1 MAFKISNE
9 VKVGILVVLTLA
21 LLVWGFQF
29 LKGKNIFENRNS
41 YYAVYDQV
49 NGMSESSPVFING
62 LKVGL
67 VTEIYFLPKDT
78 LHRIVIKFMVDK
90 DYLIPDSTVA
100 EIYGAGI
107 MESKAVRLVLSNIRD
122 KYYLP
127 GDTMISKIEGD
138 LKSQVSAQ
146 MLPLKV
152 KAEELMLSIDS
163 VMSVVQNIFDENT
176 RDNLSKTFASIKTTI
191 QNLEHTSIALDT
203 LMQNEKWVLSRV
215 FANLESITNNLKNN
229 NEQITKIMANLASVS
244 DSLQQSNIKAT
255 ILTANS
261 VLLQANT
268 IIGKINRGEGTLGM
282 LINNDTLYK
291 NIESASRNLDKLM
304 IDLRENPKRYVHF
317 SVFDFGRTTIVD
329 EDGNKVR
336 NKPKSESQDSTS
348 RSDNTIIYKIQI
360 RSAKRQIPVHS
371 KEFKG
376 MENVQENLVDGW
388 YKYTLGTFNSLND
401 AALYHENVLTQF
413 PDAFI
418 VAYQGARQVPVRQ
431 KKEE

>member
-21 LLVWGFQF
+21 VLVWGFQF
-29 LKGKNIFENRNS
+29 LKGKNIFENRNT
-41 YYAVYDQV
+41 YYAVYSQV

-67 VTEIYFLPKDT
+67 VSEIYFLPNDS
-78 LHRIVIKFMVDK
+78 LGRIIIKFMVDK
-90 DYLIPDSTVA
+90 SYRIPDSTVA

-107 MESKAVRLVLSNIRD
+107 MESKAVRLNLSKIKDRFY
-122 KYYLP
+122 KS
-127 GDTMISKIEGD
+127 GDTLISKIEGD

-146 MLPLKV
+146 MLPLKA

-163 VMSVVQNIFDENT
+163 VMSVVKTIFDENT
-176 RDNLSKTFASIKTTI
+176 RDNLSKTFASIRTTI

-229 NEQITKIMANLASVS
+229 NEMITKIMSNLASVS

-255 ILTANS
+255 ILNANN

-282 LINNDTLYK
+282 LINNDSLYK
-291 NIESASRNLDKLM
+291 NLESASRNLDKLM
-304 IDLRENPKRYVHF
+304 VDLRENPKRYVRF
-317 SVFDFGRTTIVD
+317 SVFDFGRTVIVD
-329 EDGNKVR
+329 ESGNKIK
-336 NKPKSESQDSTS
+336 NKPKKESADTS
-348 RSDNTIIYKIQI
+348 SSSDNTIIYKIQI
-360 RSAKRQIPVHS
+360 RSAKKQIPIHS

-388 YKYTLGTFNSLND
+388 FKYTLGTFNSLND

-413 PDAFI
+413 PDAFV
-418 VAYQGARQVPVRQ
+418 VAYQGTHQVPVKQ
-431 KKEE
+431 EKE